1 MKKQAVKALKA
12 HALGEIEKHVYNVEV
27 LLNNPQGIA
36 EHPDHIETLQ
46 KELDEL
52 SKHHERLT
60 VLGHYFQVR

>member
-12 HALGEIEKHVYNVEV
+12 HALGEIEKHVYNVKV

-36 EHPDHIETLQ
+36 EHPDHIVTLQ